1 VNLTHFAAKLHR
13 AAVAAAAFAVLAL
26 AAPPPQASRPVD
38 IVRDALTAAT
48 PAARVASAA
57 RLERHPDYS
66 PSRLSGW
73 LHDAADAPPLSPG
86 EQVFDVALA
95 SGETRRVTLIVPDG
109 YRPDKAWPLIY
120 ALHPSGDPGDAWA
133 RLVRSMLGAVAPEY
147 VIAAP
152 HNYRQNYIAAG
163 PPFTPEHPAILDE
176 LARRVHVATDRV
188 YVFGYSK
195 GAFGAWYNAL
205 YYPDRFAGAVAFA
218 GGFDVAIDNGGLW
231 KALVTNITHVPVYN
245 AWGERDSLVARAID
259 DTPDGTFAEQN
270 RRFARAIEGMKLP
283 IVNIEVPGGVHNT
296 LSPPGRPMG
305 ELLRMRRV
313 TEPKRITQ
321 RFRHLHQASCY
332 WIEGLSWV
340 GTPWGD
346 ATPAPLP
353 ALAGEQPRD
362 TLARTLETYLGRL
375 TGEID
380 GQTVRVTRRHIGDVV
395 VWFGDTTIDWNEP
408 VIVEVD
414 GRVVFEG
421 RVRKV
426 PGIALARAAMT
437 RDFNRLRWAGIRVDA
452 SGAAR
457 LVTAD
462 DVPDPVW
469 QRR

>member
-1 VNLTHFAAKLHR
+1 MNLTHFPAKLHR
-13 AAVAAAAFAVLAL
+13 AGVAAAGFAALAL
-26 AAPPPQASRPVD
+26 TAPPPQTSGPVD
-38 IVRDALTAAT
+38 IVRAGLAAAT
-48 PAARVASAA
+48 TAARVASAD

-66 PSRLSGW
+66 PSKLSGW

-120 ALHPSGDPGDAWA
+120 ALHPSGDPGDAWG
-133 RLVRSMLGAVAPEY
+133 RLVRSMLGAVASEY

-152 HNYRQNYIAAG
+152 HNYRQNYLAAG
-163 PPFTPEHPAILDE
+163 PPFTPEHPTILDE
-176 LARRVHVATDRV
+176 LARQIHVAADRV

-231 KALVTNITHVPVYN
+231 KALVTNVTHVPVYN
-245 AWGERDSLVARAID
+245 AWGERDTLIARGLD

-270 RRFARAIEGMKLP
+270 RRFVKAIEGMKLP
-283 IVNIEVPGGVHNT
+283 IVNIEVPGGVHNA

-313 TEPKRITQ
+313 TEPKRITHT
-321 RFRHLHQASCY
+321 FRHLHQASCY
-332 WIEGLSWV
+332 WLEGLSWV
-340 GTPWGD
+340 GDRWGD
-346 ATPAPLP
+346 ATPTALP
-353 ALAGEQPRD
+353 ALAGEHPRD

-375 TGEID
+375 TGEIE
-380 GQTVRVTRRHIGDVV
+380 GQRVRVTRRRIGEVV
-395 VWFGDTTIDWNEP
+395 VWFGEKTVDWNKP

-421 RVRKV
+421 RIRRES
-426 PGIALARAAMT
+426 GIALARAAMT
-437 RDFNRLRWAGIRVDA
+437 RDFNRLRWAGVRVDA

-457 LVTAD
+457 LVSAD
-462 DVPDPVW
+462 DVPAPVW